1 MRNSADKIS
10 EQRLIEKARDGDAG
24 AFGQIYERHL
34 DPIYRYI
41 YFRVGTIAEAEEL
54 TDDVFV
60 RAWEALP
67 GYKKKGHNSLLP
79 WLYRIAHNLLVDH
92 YRRNRLHKETEPL
105 FAVRG
110 HSPSVEEIV
119 STQEEV
125 NRAVQAVRELDHVEQ
140 TILLLRFV
148 EQLPYQEIA
157 EIVDKSEGAC
167 RVIQYRAL
175 RALRDLLQQEKAD
188 G

>member
-1 MRNSADKIS
+1 MTKSADEIS
-10 EQRLIEKARDGDAG
+10 ELHLIERAREGDAS
-24 AFGQIYERHL
+24 AFGRLYERYL
-34 DPIYRYI
+34 GSIYRYL
-41 YFRVGTIAEAEEL
+41 YFRVGNVPEAEEL

-67 GYKKKGHNSLLP
+67 GYSMTGNDSLLP

-92 YRRNRLHKETEPL
+92 YRRSTLHKETQPL
-105 FAVRG
+105 FAVKE

-119 STQEEV
+119 STKQEI
-125 NRAVQAVRELDHVEQ
+125 NRAVQAVRELGHVEQ
-140 TILLLRFV
+140 TVLLLRFV
-148 EQLPYQEIA
+148 EQLSYREIA

-175 RALRDLLQQEKAD
+175 SALRDLLKEEKAD

>member
-1 MRNSADKIS
+1 MGKSADDIS
-10 EQRLIEKARDGDAG
+10 EQHLIKRAREGDAG
-24 AFGQIYERHL
+24 AFGSLYERHL

-41 YFRVGTIAEAEEL
+41 YFRVGTTAEAEEL

-67 GYKKKGHNSLLP
+67 GYKMKGNRSLIR
-79 WLYRIAHNLLVDH
+79 WLYRIAHNLVVDH
-92 YRRNRLHKETEPL
+92 YRRHTLHKETEPL
-105 FAVRG
+105 FAVTNR
-110 HSPSVEEIV
+110 SPSVEEIV
-119 STQEEV
+119 STKQEV
-125 NRAVQAVRELDHVEQ
+125 NQAVQAVRELDHVEQ
-140 TILLLRFV
+140 TVLLLRFV
-148 EQLPYQEIA
+148 EQLSYREIA

-175 RALRDLLQQEKAD
+175 STLRDLLKEENVD